1 MKLGTIKH
9 FFFTLS
15 FFIFTISKVYAQVA
29 FDGKNDML
37 TIGKKI
43 EYYIDSSSNKN
54 VQFLQQ
60 QKQFIRSK
68 SNVPDF
74 GLLKVPIWL
83 KVSVTNNSNT
93 PEILIEFGQSF
104 LQSIDFYSWEDGRL
118 TVSKSGELY
127 PFSSRTIKYHQFI
140 YALHIPRG
148 ATATYYFR
156 IVSNHAM
163 QLPVFLGNK
172 DHVEEN
178 NLTKNILFGVFF
190 GIIIVM
196 FFYNLF
202 IYFVVKDSIYLYYV
216 VYILIVG
223 LIQVTIEG
231 YSFHYLWP
239 DNRFL
244 ATRSFFILTAL
255 VNISGLA
262 FVRQFLQT
270 KRFIPR
276 LDKISYLIYFVYAVA
291 IILACSGEYYIS
303 YQILQSFAGIVSV
316 YIIVIASKIAWYGY
330 RPAKFF
336 LIAWIP
342 LIVGI
347 LIWILKDFGVFPY
360 NTFTNYSITL
370 GSALEVVLLSFALAD
385 KINILKAENDK
396 SQLGT
401 LQALK
406 ENERIIREQN
416 VVLEKN
422 VIERTSE
429 LISANTVLNETLE
442 DLKQTQSQLVESEKM
457 ASLGQL
463 TAGIAHE
470 INNPIN
476 FVTSNIRPLRR
487 DIDILTTAF
496 NTIEAICL
504 SDVLPAD
511 RQKQILDY
519 KEEIEFDILTLEIS
533 HLVKGISE
541 GANRTAEIVKGLKIF
556 SRLDEDDLKKAD
568 INEGLKS
575 TMIIANN
582 LLNNNIKTIKNYSDL
597 PLVECYAGKLN
608 QVFLNI
614 ISNAVYAVKIQFD
627 DRPGGEI
634 TIETSHDETFVFV
647 TFKDNGIGMDEKTRQ
662 KIFEPFFTTK
672 NVGEGTGL
680 GMSISYNTI
689 KKHNG
694 KIVVQSTPHKG
705 SIFRLEIPIKFDT
718 KHFSGVN

>member
-1 MKLGTIKH
+1 MKIGSIKH
-9 FFFTLS
+9 FFFTLA
-15 FFIFTISKVYAQVA
+15 FIICITFKVCAQVA
-29 FDGKNDML
+29 YDGKNGML
-37 TIGKKI
+37 TIGQKI

-54 VQFLQQ
+54 IQFLQK

-68 SNVPDF
+68 SSVPGF

-93 PEILIEFGQSF
+93 PELMIKFGQSF
-104 LQSIDFYSWEDGRL
+104 LQSIDFYSWDSGQL
-118 TVSKSGELY
+118 TVNKSGELY

-140 YALHIPRG
+140 YDLHIPRG

-156 IVSNHAM
+156 IVSNHEM

-172 DHVEEN
+172 DHVEED
-178 NLTKNILFGVFF
+178 NLTKNILFGVFL
-190 GIIIVM
+190 GVILVM

-223 LIQVTIEG
+223 LIQLTIEG

-239 DNRFL
+239 DNSFL
-244 ATRSFFILTAL
+244 ATRSFFLLTAL

-276 LDKISYLIYFVYAVA
+276 LDKISYLIYFVYAAA
-291 IILACSGEYYIS
+291 IIFACSGEFYIS
-303 YQILQSFAGIVSV
+303 YQILQSFAGLVSV
-316 YIIVIASKIAWYGY
+316 YMIVIASKIARYGY

-336 LIAWIP
+336 LIAWMP
-342 LIVGI
+342 LIMGI

-396 SQLGT
+396 SQRDT
-401 LQALK
+401 LKALK

-416 VVLEKN
+416 VVLEMK
-422 VIERTSE
+422 VTERTSE
-429 LISANTVLNETLE
+429 LISANIILNETLE

-476 FVTSNIRPLRR
+476 FVTSNIRPLKR
-487 DIDILTTAF
+487 DIDILTAAL
-496 NTIEAICL
+496 NTIETISV

-519 KEEIEFDILTLEIS
+519 KVEIDFDYLTLEIN

-568 INEGLKS
+568 INEGLTS

-582 LLNNNIKTIKNYSDL
+582 LLNNNIKVIKHYGSL

-614 ISNAVYAVKIQFD
+614 ISNAVYAVQKQFGD
-627 DRPGGEI
+627 KPGGQI

-647 TFKDNGIGMDEKTRQ
+647 TFKDNGVGMDERTQQ

-694 KIVVQSTPHKG
+694 NIIMQSTPHQG
-705 SIFRLEIPIKFDT
+705 SMFRLEIPIKFDT
-718 KHFSGVN
+718 KHASEVN